1 MRIGL
6 VIYGTL
12 DTISG
17 GYLYDRKLVEYLRH
31 AGDAVQIISL
41 PFRNYAAHLSDNFSS
56 DLLNRLRDARVD
68 VLLQDELNHPSL
80 FQLNR
85 KLRVVARAPI
95 IAIVHHL
102 RSSETHPAL
111 QYLFYR
117 WIERQYLAR
126 VGGFIFNSNT
136 TRDAVS
142 QMLGG
147 ELTSFV
153 VAHPAGNQFDPQ
165 MDSAAIIQRARTR
178 GALRIAF
185 IGNLIPR
192 KGLHTLLDAL
202 ARLPRDAA
210 TLTIIGNPN
219 VDARYTAQI
228 REQIKSL
235 RLNNARLVGA
245 IQDDALANILS
256 ASHLLIVPSDY
267 EGYGIVYLEGMSF
280 GLPAIGTT
288 SGAASEIIA
297 NGVNGFLI
305 APNDAAMLAEH
316 IATLQ
321 RDRQLLAQMGCA
333 ARARYLE
340 QPRWDESM
348 SRVRSFLLEA
358 RG

>member
-17 GYLYDRKLVEYLRH
+17 GYLYDRKLVEYLRR
-31 AGDAVQIISL
+31 AGDAVQIISF
-41 PFRNYAAHLSDNFSS
+41 PFRHYAAHLSDNFSN
-56 DLLNRLRDARVD
+56 DLLKRLRDARVD

-80 FQLNR
+80 FQLNHKFR
-85 KLRVVARAPI
+85 TIARAPI
-95 IAIVHHL
+95 VAIVHHL
-102 RSSETHPAL
+102 RSSEAHPTF
-111 QYLFYR
+111 QKLFYR
-117 WIERQYLAR
+117 GIEKQYLAS
-126 VGGFIFNSNT
+126 VDGFVFNSNT

-142 QMLGG
+142 QMLGYDP
-147 ELTSFV
+147 TSFV
-153 VAHPAGNQFDPQ
+153 VAHPAGDRFDPQ
-165 MDSAAIIQRARTR
+165 IDSATISNRARER
-178 GALRIAF
+178 GALRIVF

-202 ARLPRDAA
+202 ARVPANTA
-210 TLTIIGNPN
+210 QITIIGNPN
-219 VDARYTAQI
+219 VDAHYTAQI

-245 IQDDALANILS
+245 IQDDALANILI

-288 SGAASEIIA
+288 AGAASEIIA

-305 APNDAAMLAEH
+305 APNDAATLAEH

-321 RDRQLLAQMGCA
+321 RDRQLLAQIGLA
-333 ARARYLE
+333 ARARFLE

-348 SRVRSFLLEA
+348 SRIRGYLLEA
-358 RG
+358 SR